1 MTKDKLNL
9 TLDEEDI
16 VPTIFVRKALL
27 LGTPLLVQS
36 ILTMPDTFTMPG
48 YTLVPLED
56 TTECEPGMIY
66 DESEGTFSAYV
77 SPEPIKP
84 VDTSHEVTPEGP
96 QDSPL

>member
-1 MTKDKLNL
+1 MTKGEPNMNL
-9 TLDEEDI
+9 DDEDI
-16 VPTIFVRKALL
+16 VPTVFVRKALL

-66 DESEGTFSAYV
+66 NESEGTFSAYV

-84 VDTSHEVTPEGP
+84 VATAHELTPEGP
-96 QDSPL
+96 AQ